1 LARIDDR
8 YDVFVSHASEDKD
21 SFATPLALALIKLG
35 IAVWYDD
42 FVLQIGDKQRE
53 SIDNG
58 LAKSEYGVIIL
69 SKNFF
74 SKNWPQ
80 MELEGLITLSMKNLT
95 RILPIWHGVNSDDV
109 AAFSPMIASIRALS
123 SSLGVDAVA
132 SKIHRVVRHEQ
143 IDLEELVQSES
154 PLRIDEIDQSSVRE
168 IQNKRFRF
176 LLKVYEK
183 RDRLMFNSNKESEI
197 GEELGYSKEVVNDIT
212 KYFTDKGYIEYPAGN
227 SIEITV
233 TGTDYLEDLIP
244 NSNEVKQVRS
254 NRIKMLKELYK
265 HGTKG
270 LGLDMWE
277 LGQKLGIP
285 DESSIWDIVYY
296 LNYKGYVSFHYRLI
310 KVTTEGID
318 YIESYVTDF
327 TDYDTNRDE

>member
-1 LARIDDR
+1 MILRSI
-8 YDVFVSHASEDKD
+8 
-21 SFATPLALALIKLG
+21 
-35 IAVWYDD
+35 
-42 FVLQIGDKQRE
+42 LQ
-53 SIDNG
+53 
-58 LAKSEYGVIIL
+58 
-69 SKNFF
+69 
-74 SKNWPQ
+74 
-80 MELEGLITLSMKNLT
+80 T
-95 RILPIWHGVNSDDV
+95 RD
-109 AAFSPMIASIRALS
+109 
-123 SSLGVDAVA
+123 
-132 SKIHRVVRHEQ
+132 
-143 IDLEELVQSES
+143 
-154 PLRIDEIDQSSVRE
+154 
-168 IQNKRFRF
+168 
-176 LLKVYEK
+176 
-183 RDRLMFNSNKESEI
+183 
-197 GEELGYSKEVVNDIT
+197 
-212 KYFTDKGYIEYPAGN
+212 PAGN